1 MHKSCR
7 HLLKSGTC
15 NQEQDRE
22 VIKFVGKE
30 TSKIENSPFITRYV
44 NVRNTLT

>member
-1 MHKSCR
+1 M
-7 HLLKSGTC
+7 LKSGTC

-30 TSKIENSPFITRYV
+30 TSKIENNLYCPFITR
-44 NVRNTLT
+44 NGQD